1 MENINMNN
9 KNNDNFYFNVRAG
22 YFAILVTICSFGIH
36 HQLSKTIVSPVP
48 IERVA
53 QGKNLKPLQPL
64 NASEICSTI
73 PRCAKLAEVL
83 VYEARGESDVGK
95 AAVAQVV
102 INRTKDPRWGDSIK
116 EVIHQPHQF
125 SYLKDKHKQSKP
137 TADDWNTAMKIAHGV
152 ISGTISNP
160 VGEATHYHATRV
172 KPKWAK
178 KLEPVAKI
186 GQHVFYR

>member
-1 MENINMNN
+1 MKQLTLFLFTLSISVLAVIN
-9 KNNDNFYFNVRAG
+9 KPPTQT
-22 YFAILVTICSFGIH
+22 LV
-36 HQLSKTIVSPVP
+36 K
-48 IERVA
+48 E
-53 QGKNLKPLQPL
+53 
-64 NASEICSTI
+64 TI
-73 PRCAKLAEVL
+73 PVVITKKIAYADSQPVVQNETNVSKNETHALCLKDAHCAKLAEAIIF
-83 VYEARGESDVGK
+83 EARGEPDVGK

-125 SYLKDKHKQSKP
+125 SYLKDKHKQTPP
-137 TADDWNTAMKIAHGV
+137 TNNDWITARKIAHGV
-152 ISGTISNP
+152 ISGAISNP

-186 GQHVFYR
+186 GQHIFYR

>member
-9 KNNDNFYFNVRAG
+9 KNNDNFYFNARAG

-36 HQLSKTIVSPVP
+36 HQLSKTIVNPVP

-83 VYEARGESDVGK
+83 VYEARGEGTK
-95 AAVAQVV
+95 GQIAVAHV
-102 INRTKDPRWGDSIK
+102 ILNRMKDSRWPNKIVDVIK
-116 EVIHQPHQF
+116 QPHQF

-137 TADDWNTAMKIAHGV
+137 TADDWKKARKIAY
-152 ISGTISNP
+152 GTIFGYINSP
-160 VGEATHYHATRV
+160 VGDATHYHAARV
-172 KPKWAK
+172 KPRWAK

-186 GQHVFYR
+186 GHHIFYR